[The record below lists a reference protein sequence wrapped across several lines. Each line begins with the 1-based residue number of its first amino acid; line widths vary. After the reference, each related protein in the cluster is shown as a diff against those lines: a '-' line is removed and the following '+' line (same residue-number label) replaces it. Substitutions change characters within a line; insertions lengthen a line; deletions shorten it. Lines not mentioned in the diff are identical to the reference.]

1 MENNAPLHVL
11 VISTWYPNG
20 KDTLIGIYH
29 KHFCQAL
36 SQNGVKVNM
45 LHVDRQAISM
55 LPKYPFMKK
64 HYTEECD
71 GYTVYF
77 QRMLNISRI
86 SFNLQ
91 IRSYVKHLEKMY
103 RRYEAINGKPDVLHA
118 QVTVPAGYAAC
129 VLAKKIGVP
138 VVVTE
143 HCSYFERFMTGAEG
157 KYAKYVLDNAARIS
171 CVGKYMQ
178 DIYAQKYDIHAELL
192 PNIVNCS
199 AYSAPKQKANDGKL
213 HFVTVSA
220 LRDGKRIEFAAEA
233 LRQLK
238 ESGAI
243 GAFDYTVVGDG
254 YYADHYK
261 AAVSEMGMDDCVH
274 FVGRKT
280 TQEIAQILAGSDA
293 LLVPSD
299 VETFCIPAIEALS
312 AGVPV
317 VSTRC
322 GGPEGYLNA
331 DCSELCDVD
340 DPQSMADAIL
350 RLVNRLDDLDENR
363 IRDTAKQFDAAS
375 VAEKA
380 KSIYQAVLR

>member
-1 MENNAPLHVL
+1 MENKAPLHVL
-11 VISTWYPNG
+11 VIATWYPNG
-20 KDTLIGIYH
+20 KDKLIGIYH

-36 SQNGVKVNM
+36 AQNNVKVNM
-45 LHVDRQAISM
+45 LHVDRQAISK

-64 HYTEECD
+64 HYTEECE

-86 SFNLQ
+86 SFDWQ
-91 IRSYVKHLEKMY
+91 IRSYVKHFEKLY
-103 RRYEAINGKPDVLHA
+103 RRYEAINGKPDVIHA

-138 VVVTE
+138 VVITE
-143 HCSYFERFMTGAEG
+143 HSSYFERFMTGREG
-157 KYAKYVLDNAARIS
+157 KYAKYVLENAAAVS

-178 DIYAQKYDIHAELL
+178 NIYEQKYNVRAELL

-199 AYSAPKQKANDGKL
+199 AYTAPKQKADDGKL

-220 LRDGKRIEFAAEA
+220 LRDGKRIEFAVQA
-233 LRQLK
+233 LKHLK
-238 ESGAI
+238 DTNAI
-243 GAFDYTVVGDG
+243 GPFDYTVVGDG
-254 YYADHYK
+254 YWADRYK
-261 AAVSEMGMDDCVH
+261 AAVTEMGMDDYVQ

-280 TQEIAQILAGSDA
+280 TQEIAQILSGADM
-293 LLVPSD
+293 LLIPSD
-299 VETFCIPAIEALS
+299 VETFCIPAVEALA

-340 DPQSMADAIL
+340 NPISMAEAIL
-350 RLVNRLDDLDENR
+350 KMAGRLADLDENK
-363 IRDTAKQFDAAS
+363 IRQTAKQFDGDS

-380 KSIYQAVLR
+380 KSIYLSVL